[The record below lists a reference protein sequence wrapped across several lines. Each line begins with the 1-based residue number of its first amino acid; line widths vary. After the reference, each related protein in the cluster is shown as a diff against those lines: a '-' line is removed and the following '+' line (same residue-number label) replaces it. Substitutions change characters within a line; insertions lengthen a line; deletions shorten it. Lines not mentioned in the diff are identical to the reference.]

1 MRRIFELL
9 SLLILSSCI
18 APKSGLIEEPKHDE
32 KDYIKHFAY
41 SLVYNEK
48 NEQADWVS
56 YQLLASE
63 LAPNF
68 ERTDKFLVDTMV
80 LTGSADNSDYKNSGY
95 DKGHL
100 APAADMTWNEQ
111 AMMESFYFS
120 NISPQL
126 PGFNRGI
133 WKKLEEKVRDW
144 AKIYDCLYITTG
156 PICNLS
162 TKSIGDNAVMIPTQ
176 FYKTI
181 LIYND
186 SIKQSIAF
194 LFPNEKCE
202 GEIFDYV
209 VTVDSIELIT
219 RKDFYFAL
227 PDRQEKII
235 EKQVDLSYWKK

>member
-1 MRRIFELL
+1 MRKTFELF

-18 APKSGLIEEPKHDE
+18 APKSGLIEEPKHDD

-41 SLVYNEK
+41 SLVYNEE

-63 LAPNF
+63 LVPNF
-68 ERTDKFLVDTMV
+68 ERTDKFLVDTIV
-80 LTGSADNSDYKNSGY
+80 LSGTADNSDYKNSGY

-111 AMMESFYFS
+111 AMKESFYFS

-144 AKIYDCLYITTG
+144 AKIYEVIYVTTG
-156 PICNLS
+156 PICDQS
-162 TKSIGDNAVMIPTQ
+162 TQTIGDNAVMIPTH

-186 SIKQSIAF
+186 SIKQSIGF
-194 LFPNEKCE
+194 VFPNEKCE
-202 GEIFDYV
+202 GELFDYAA
-209 VTVDSIELIT
+209 TVDSIELIT
-219 RKDFYFAL
+219 GNDFYFAL
-227 PDRQEKII
+227 PDRQEKIV
-235 EKQVDLSYWKK
+235 EKQVDLSFWIK